1 MEKINQSI
9 RKKFPQVRFY
19 LDDLT
24 KIIDILE
31 DNNFKKIEISTF
43 THKYSKEELANIPNS
58 DSISEIRSNDPF
70 YLSIDFNHSF
80 GAGVSI
86 YAGNDSVLAEGII
99 QKVGRVL
106 LSRKRIFHF
115 YISKFWFALVVLF
128 LTQSIA
134 SYLFVKE
141 KIEGRSLFLIILV
154 AISIYSL
161 SMLLDSGKLFRKN
174 IFYYNNRDD
183 QPSFWSRKKDEIIL
197 GFIIV
202 IITIII
208 TKIFS

>member
-9 RKKFPQVRFY
+9 RKKFPQVKFY

-31 DNNFKKIEISTF
+31 DNNFKKIEISTS
-43 THKYSKEELANIPNS
+43 THKYSKEELVNIPNS

-70 YLSIDFNHSF
+70 YFSIDFNHSF

-106 LSRKRIFHF
+106 FSRKRLIHS
-115 YISKFWFALVVLF
+115 YISKLWFALVVLL
-128 LTQSIA
+128 LTESIA
-134 SYLFVKE
+134 LYLYGKE
-141 KIEGRSLFLIILV
+141 KIVGGTLLLLFIV
-154 AISIYSL
+154 AFIIYSL
-161 SMLLDSGKLFRKN
+161 SVLLDSGKLFRKN
-174 IFYYNNRDD
+174 IFYYKNRDD
-183 QPSFWSRKKDEIIL
+183 QPSFWSRKKDEIVL
-197 GFIIV
+197 GIIIIIITV
-202 IITIII
+202 IITKLF
-208 TKIFS
+208 T